1 MPLTRLAKSRARLFL
16 RQMQWKLAE
25 ILAVAYEDVEGVEH
39 DFIVML
45 SGVQTIEIRDAVNAE
60 QDGLAVEDERT
71 IPIA

>member
-25 ILAVAYEDVEGVEH
+25 ILAVAYEDVEGVEY

-60 QDGLAVEDERT
+60 QHGLAVEDERT
-71 IPIA
+71 TPMA

>member
-25 ILAVAYEDVEGVEH
+25 ILAVAYEDVEGVEY

-60 QDGLAVEDERT
+60 QDGLAVED
-71 IPIA
+71 